1 MRDQTTPM
9 NPDRRSLLGTG
20 VLSAGALLA
29 LANVATPASAQRRRR
44 ASPNQGDVDLLNAAI
59 GLEHEGIAAYT
70 IAAGSGLLEPGV
82 LALGVK
88 FRGHH
93 QQHRDDLIAAV
104 GRLGGTPAPAKTD
117 AEYAV
122 QINAAALRNQADIL
136 ALALRLERGA
146 ANAYLGLIAPLAND
160 GLEALVAQ
168 LAADEVVH
176 ATTLAAALGETIPDR
191 AKIFG

>member
-1 MRDQTTPM
+1 MRDDVTPI
-9 NPDRRSLLGTG
+9 NPDRRSMLGSA
-20 VLSAGALLA
+20 VLSAGALMA

-44 ASPNQGDVDLLNAAI
+44 ASPDQGDIDLLNAAI

-70 IAAGSGLLEPGV
+70 IAAGSGLLESAV

-93 QQHRDDLIAAV
+93 QQHRDELIAAV
-104 GRLGGTPAPAKTD
+104 TRMGGTPAAAKTD

-146 ANAYLGLIAPLAND
+146 ANAYLGLIAPLADD
-160 GLEALVAQ
+160 GLEALIAQ

-176 ATTLAAALGETIPDR
+176 ATTLAGALGETIPDR